1 MSDVPNGDS
10 GFRITTGTVY
20 EAVQRLERDVAALRS
35 EQALLNQSVSNV
47 LAVMANNAARVEKL
61 EGRMNGVFVGI
72 GAGVLTA
79 LVAVFRGVIG

>member
-1 MSDVPNGDS
+1 MTTDNGDQ
-10 GFRITTGTVY
+10 GFRITTGVLYTKIEGLEKEVASLKTAQ
-20 EAVQRLERDVAALRS
+20 EVANATMLAAIAGMTDNRTRL
-35 EQALLNQSVSNV
+35 
-47 LAVMANNAARVEKL
+47 EKL